1 MKLSAGSWS
10 LYKWPHTRK
19 EGNAACLGVFTS
31 AWLLLG
37 IWSQNKHTHQIIV
50 SSHKTLR
57 WAESQLLRLVLNLKS
72 IHDRG
77 FQVELRERGPFNY
90 FLLQYYCSEIS
101 YLGIMRSLCL
111 AGLCAPIFW
120 SSHTSP
126 EFFSS

>member
-1 MKLSAGSWS
+1 MATHKKRGE
-10 LYKWPHTRK
+10 R
-19 EGNAACLGVFTS
+19 CLFRGFHKCLVAVGDLVS
-31 AWLLLG
+31 
-37 IWSQNKHTHQIIV
+37 NKHTHKIIV

-57 WAESQLLRLVLNLKS
+57 WAESQLLRLVLKLKS

-120 SSHTSP
+120 ISHFT
-126 EFFSS
+126 